1 LQHDEVVQNLNI
13 DPQTQ
18 IIPDVKKIIDT
29 GELNFSLK

>member
-13 DPQTQ
+13 DPQIQ
-18 IIPDVKKIIDT
+18 IIPDVNKIIDA